1 MQYVCSAIEN
11 NQCVQWVQYVE
22 QSNFITE
29 LSSLT
34 YADANELLTKTVAL
48 FALAWV
54 SRLLSKQAYQPN

>member
-1 MQYVCSAIEN
+1 MQYVCTAIEN
-11 NQCVQWVQYVE
+11 NQCVQWIA

-48 FALAWV
+48 LALAWV
-54 SRLLSKQAYQPN
+54 SRLLSKQAYQP